1 MSLVSRTR
9 TRWPLWLRG
18 VGLLLCLSGARCEP
32 GPADAL
38 LPTGELAMLPIEWN
52 ETPLGSAKVVA
63 VAEHDDDI
71 ALFGDTGVALWSS
84 GSSQGKD
91 SSVRAWRSSAVV
103 PALGFPGR
111 WLLGVD
117 EEGKVYR
124 LRIVAAQTLSLED
137 VSARYKLAGKKVLE
151 VVSLGGAQVGFALD
165 GRLAISDGVTLREYE
180 LSVRGLVGGSG
191 QAAGLWEDQVVL
203 FDSKTESLT
212 KLDLP
217 GVTHVAFDGQ
227 NQLWAATREA
237 LFQLQDGVFRL
248 VHRVDG
254 EEAVRGL
261 SLSSS
266 GLWVLFAQ
274 TVGLVRDGQLLLAP
288 IPSGVT
294 MSAQESLRLLGSLSG
309 DAWLL
314 GDSQVLR
321 VGEQSGGGQDFVLWR
336 KNMQPVFE
344 RLCQSCHLPSGSAH
358 LDLSTHSIW
367 ARSRNVLGQRV
378 VEGMPTPMPP
388 VGTGTL
394 TADER
399 AQVAA
404 WVSRR

>member
-1 MSLVSRTR
+1 MRRL
-9 TRWPLWLRG
+9 LCLGG
-18 VGLLLCLSGARCEP
+18 VGLLLGLSGLRCAPE
-32 GPADAL
+32 PADVL
-38 LPTGELAMLPIEWN
+38 LPTGELVLLPIEWN
-52 ETPLGSAKVVA
+52 ETPLGSAKVAA

-71 ALFGDTGVALWSS
+71 ALFGDSGVALWSS
-84 GSSQGKD
+84 GESQGKD

-111 WLLGVD
+111 WLLGAD

-124 LRIVAAQTLSLED
+124 LRTAAAQTVSVEE

-151 VVSLGGAQVGFALD
+151 VASLGGVQVGFALD

-191 QAAGLWEDQVVL
+191 QAAGIWEDQVVV
-203 FDSKTESLT
+203 FDSQTESLT
-212 KLDLP
+212 KRDLP
-217 GVTHVAFDGQ
+217 GVTHVAFDAQ
-227 NQLWAATREA
+227 NQLWAVTREA
-237 LFQLQDGVFRL
+237 LFQLQDGVFR
-248 VHRVDG
+248 VMYRVDG
-254 EEAVRGL
+254 EDTVRGL
-261 SLSSS
+261 SASSS
-266 GLWVLFAQ
+266 GLWLLFGQ
-274 TVGLVRDGQLLLAP
+274 TVGLVREGQLLVAP
-288 IPSGVT
+288 LPSGVT
-294 MSAQESLRLLGSLSG
+294 MPAQDSLRIVGSPSG

-358 LDLSTHSIW
+358 LDLSTHSLW
-367 ARSRNVLGQRV
+367 ARYRGALGQRV